1 MYKIVVLNSKGG
13 SGKTTVATNLAS
25 YYATRAFRPALMD
38 LDAQGSSARWLEVR
52 PQTSARIHGISA
64 YKRDDRVTKTFQH
77 RVPRGTQRLIVDTP
91 AALDSMKFEEVTRGA
106 DAIVVP
112 ILPSDI
118 DIHASARVI
127 SKLLTAGRIDRRE
140 GRLCIVANRVR
151 INTRSYDSLKRFL
164 DSLHIPIVSRFRD
177 TQNYVFAAERGLG
190 LFELPQY
197 RVKQDREE
205 WSKLI
210 HWLET
215 RRARHLQTVV
225 QA

>member
-1 MYKIVVLNSKGG
+1 MYKVVVLNSKGG

-25 YYATRAFRPALMD
+25 YYATRAFRPSLMD
-38 LDAQGSSARWLEVR
+38 LDPQGSSIRWLEVR
-52 PQTSARIHGISA
+52 PQTSARIHGIAA
-64 YKRDDRVTKTFQH
+64 YKRNDRVTKTFQY

-91 AALDSMKFEEVTRGA
+91 AALDPMRFAEVTRGA

-127 SKLLTAGRIDRRE
+127 SKLLTAGRIDRRDE
-140 GRLCIVANRVR
+140 RLCIVANRVR
-151 INTRSYDSLKRFL
+151 INTRSYDSLQRFL
-164 DSLHIPIVSRFRD
+164 DSLQIPIVARFRD

-205 WSKLI
+205 WRKLI
-210 HWLET
+210 QWLET
-215 RRARHLQTVV
+215 RRARHLQAVV